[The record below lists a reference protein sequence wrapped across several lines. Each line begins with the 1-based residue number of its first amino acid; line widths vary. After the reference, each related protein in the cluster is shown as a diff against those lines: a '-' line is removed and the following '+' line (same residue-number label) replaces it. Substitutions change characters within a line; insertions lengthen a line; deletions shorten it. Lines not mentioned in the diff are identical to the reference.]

1 MCQGAQEGAWA
12 WQSKACARLFP
23 QLLGRARCGWG
34 KNQGGKD
41 GARVLLEERGAVEE
55 TLDGDEWGKPWLRD
69 SLGEQEGES
78 E

>member
-1 MCQGAQEGAWA
+1 MAEQGVCEGVSPATRESTMWMGQE
-12 WQSKACARLFP
+12 P
-23 QLLGRARCGWG
+23 GRE
-34 KNQGGKD
+34 D